1 MKDYIER
8 PFYINRIKPY
18 IGKSLIK
25 VITGQRRVGKSFMLM
40 QVRDLITE
48 KDPGTHIIFIN
59 KEQHEFSLITDHVSL
74 LEYVDLHSKGK
85 GKVAL
90 FIDEIQDI
98 EKFEIALRDLST
110 RKKFDI
116 YCTGSN
122 ARLLSGELAT
132 LLAGRYIEIRV
143 YGLSYSEYLAFRSAA
158 DSADSFRSYLR
169 EGGLPYLIHLGD
181 EISVI
186 SEYLNTIY
194 NTILLKDVVA
204 RYNVRNVK
212 FLESLVL
219 FLADNTG
226 SIVSAKRIS
235 EYLKSQKINIST
247 QVVIDYIGYLES
259 SFMINRVRRTG
270 IRGKR
275 LFEIGEKY
283 YFGDTGIRNVIAGYN
298 LADVHKMLENIV
310 FLHLMIAGYELTVGS
325 ERGKEID
332 FIGSRGGEKIY
343 VQVAYLL
350 EKPETAEREFG
361 NLLEIRDNYPKYVV
375 TMDELNETSTYR
387 GIKRMNVKDFCL
399 LMAGSSWL

>member
-8 PFYINRIKPY
+8 PLYIDRIKPY

-25 VITGQRRVGKSFMLM
+25 VITGQRRVGKSCMLM
-40 QVRDLITE
+40 QVRDLIME

-59 KEQHEFSLITDHVSL
+59 KEQHEFAPITDHVTL
-74 LEYVDLHSKGK
+74 LEYVGLHSKGK

-90 FIDEIQDI
+90 FIDEIQEIDS
-98 EKFEIALRDLST
+98 FEVALRDLST

-143 YGLSYSEYLAFRSAA
+143 YGLSYSEYLMFRDAA
-158 DSADSFRSYLR
+158 DSSDSFRTYLR
-169 EGGLPYLIHLGD
+169 EGGLPYLIHLGTD
-181 EISVI
+181 INVVN
-186 SEYLNTIY
+186 EYLSTIY
-194 NTILLKDVVA
+194 STILLKDVVA

-226 SIVSAKRIS
+226 SIVSAKKIS
-235 EYLKSQKINIST
+235 EYLKSQNINIST

-259 SFMINRVRRTG
+259 SFIINRVRRTG

-283 YFGDTGIRNVIAGYN
+283 FFGDTGIRNVIAGYN

-310 FLHLMIAGYELTVGS
+310 FLHLRTAGYEVTVGS
-325 ERGKEID
+325 ENGKEID
-332 FIGSRGGEKIY
+332 FIASRGGERIY
-343 VQVAYLL
+343 VQIVYLL
-350 EKPETAEREFG
+350 EKPETAQREFG
-361 NLLEIRDNYPKYVV
+361 NLLGISDNYPKYVV
-375 TMDELNETSTYR
+375 TMDELNETSSYQ
-387 GIKRMNVKDFCL
+387 GIQRMHVKDFCRM
-399 LMAGSSWL
+399 MAG

>member
-8 PFYINRIKPY
+8 PLYIDRIKPY

-25 VITGQRRVGKSFMLM
+25 VITGQRRVGKSCMLM
-40 QVRDLITE
+40 QVRDLIME

-59 KEQHEFSLITDHVSL
+59 KEQHEFAPITDHVTL
-74 LEYVDLHSKGK
+74 LEYVGLHSKGK

-90 FIDEIQDI
+90 FIDEIQEIDS
-98 EKFEIALRDLST
+98 FEVALRDLST

-143 YGLSYSEYLAFRSAA
+143 YGLSYSEYLMFRDAT
-158 DSADSFRSYLR
+158 DSPDSFRTYLR
-169 EGGLPYLIHLGD
+169 EGGLPYLIHLGTD
-181 EISVI
+181 INVVN
-186 SEYLNTIY
+186 EYLNTIY
-194 NTILLKDVVA
+194 STILLKDVVA

-226 SIVSAKRIS
+226 SIVSAKKIS
-235 EYLKSQKINIST
+235 EYLKSQNINIST

-259 SFMINRVRRTG
+259 SFMIHRVRRTG

-283 YFGDTGIRNVIAGYN
+283 FFGDIGIRNVIAGYN

-310 FLHLMIAGYELTVGS
+310 FLHLRTAGYEVTVGS
-325 ERGKEID
+325 ENGKEID
-332 FIGSRGGEKIY
+332 FIASRGGERIY

-350 EKPETAEREFG
+350 EKPETAQREFG
-361 NLLEIRDNYPKYVV
+361 NLLGISDNYPKYVV
-375 TMDELNETSTYR
+375 TMDELNETSSYQ
-387 GIKRMNVKDFCL
+387 GIQRMHVKDFCRM
-399 LMAGSSWL
+399 MAG

>member
-1 MKDYIER
+1 MKDYIDR
-8 PFYINRIKPY
+8 PFYIDRIKPY

-25 VITGQRRVGKSFMLM
+25 VITGQRRVGKSCMLM
-40 QVRDLITE
+40 QIRDLITE
-48 KDPGTHIIFIN
+48 NDPGTHIIFIN
-59 KEQHEFSLITDHVSL
+59 KEQHEFSSVTDHVSL
-74 LEYVDLHSKGK
+74 LEYVGLHSKGK

-98 EKFEIALRDLST
+98 DSFEVALRDLST
-110 RKKFDI
+110 REKYDI

-143 YGLSYSEYLAFRSAA
+143 YGLSYSEYLMFHDAA
-158 DSADSFRSYLR
+158 DSADTFRTYLR
-169 EGGLPYLIHLGD
+169 EGGLPYLIHLGSD
-181 EISVI
+181 INIVN
-186 SEYLNTIY
+186 EYLNNIF

-219 FLADNTG
+219 FLADNIR
-226 SIVSAKRIS
+226 SIVSAKKIS
-235 EYLKSQKINIST
+235 EYLKSQRINIST

-259 SFMINRVRRTG
+259 SFMIHRVKRTG

-283 YFGDTGIRNVIAGYN
+283 FFGDTGIRNVIAGYN

-310 FLHLMIAGYELTVGS
+310 FLHLRTAGYEVTVGS
-325 ERGKEID
+325 ENGKEID
-332 FIGSRGGEKIY
+332 FIASRGGEKIY

-375 TMDELNETSTYR
+375 TMDELNETSTYQ
-387 GIKRMNVKDFCL
+387 GIQRMHVKDFCRM
-399 LMAGSSWL
+399 MAG

>member
-1 MKDYIER
+1 MKEYIDR
-8 PFYINRIKPY
+8 PLYMGRIKPY

-25 VITGQRRVGKSFMLM
+25 VITGQRRVGKSCILM
-40 QVRDLITE
+40 QIRDLINE
-48 KDPGTHIIFIN
+48 KEPGTHIIYIN
-59 KEQHEFSLITDHVSL
+59 KERHEFSTITDHVSL
-74 LEYVDLHSKGK
+74 LEYIDRISGEN

-98 EKFEIALRDLST
+98 DSFEVALRDLAT
-110 RKKFDI
+110 RKRYDI

-143 YGLSYSEYLAFRSAA
+143 HGLSYSEYLIFREAG
-158 DSADSFRSYLR
+158 DSTESFMAYLR
-169 EGGLPYLIHLGD
+169 EGGLPYLIHLGSD
-181 EISVI
+181 INVVN
-186 SEYLNTIY
+186 EYLNTIY

-204 RYNVRNVK
+204 RFNVRNVK

-226 SIVSAKRIS
+226 SIVSAKKIS
-235 EYLKSQKINIST
+235 EYLKSQNVNIST

-259 SFMINRVRRTG
+259 SFMIYRVRRTG

-283 YFGDTGIRNVIAGYN
+283 FFGDTGIRNVIAGYN
-298 LADVHKMLENIV
+298 AADIHKMLENIV
-310 FLHLMIAGYELTVGS
+310 FLHLRIAGYEVTVGS
-325 ERGKEID
+325 ENGKEID
-332 FIGSRGGEKIY
+332 FIASRGGERIY

-350 EKPETAEREFG
+350 ERPETAEREFG
-361 NLLEIRDNYPKYVV
+361 NLLAVSDNYPKYVV
-375 TMDELNETSTYR
+375 TMDELNETSTYQ
-387 GIKRMNVKDFCL
+387 GIQRMHVKDFCRM
-399 LMAGSSWL
+399 MAG

>member
-8 PFYINRIKPY
+8 PLYIDRIKPY

-25 VITGQRRVGKSFMLM
+25 VITGQRRVGKSCMLM
-40 QVRDLITE
+40 QVRDLIME

-59 KEQHEFSLITDHVSL
+59 KEQHEFAPITDHVTL
-74 LEYVDLHSKGK
+74 LEYVGLHSKGK

-90 FIDEIQDI
+90 FIDEIQEIDS
-98 EKFEIALRDLST
+98 FEVALRDLST

-143 YGLSYSEYLAFRSAA
+143 YGLSYSEYLMFRDAA
-158 DSADSFRSYLR
+158 DSSDSFRTYLR
-169 EGGLPYLIHLGD
+169 EGGLPYLIHLGTD
-181 EISVI
+181 INVVN
-186 SEYLNTIY
+186 EYLSTIY
-194 NTILLKDVVA
+194 STILLKDVVA

-226 SIVSAKRIS
+226 SIVSAKKIS
-235 EYLKSQKINIST
+235 EYLKSQNINIST

-259 SFMINRVRRTG
+259 SFMIHRVRRTG

-283 YFGDTGIRNVIAGYN
+283 FFGDTGIRNVIAGYN

-310 FLHLMIAGYELTVGS
+310 FLHLRTAGYEVTVGS
-325 ERGKEID
+325 ENGKEID
-332 FIGSRGGEKIY
+332 FIASRGGERIY
-343 VQVAYLL
+343 VQIVYLL
-350 EKPETAEREFG
+350 EKPETAQREFG
-361 NLLEIRDNYPKYVV
+361 NLLGISDNYPKYVV
-375 TMDELNETSTYR
+375 TMDELNETSSYQ
-387 GIKRMNVKDFCL
+387 GIQRMHVKDFCRM
-399 LMAGSSWL
+399 MAG

>member
-8 PFYINRIKPY
+8 PLYIDRIKPY
-18 IGKSLIK
+18 IGRSLIK
-25 VITGQRRVGKSFMLM
+25 VITGQRRVGKSCMLM

-59 KEQHEFSLITDHVSL
+59 KEQHEFAPITDHVTL
-74 LEYVDLHSKGK
+74 LEYVGLHSKGK

-90 FIDEIQDI
+90 FIDEIQEIDS
-98 EKFEIALRDLST
+98 FEAALRDLST

-143 YGLSYSEYLAFRSAA
+143 YGLSYSEYLMFRDA
-158 DSADSFRSYLR
+158 DDSPDSFRTYLR
-169 EGGLPYLIHLGD
+169 EGGLPYLIHLGTD
-181 EISVI
+181 INVVN
-186 SEYLNTIY
+186 EYLNTIY
-194 NTILLKDVVA
+194 STILLKDVVA

-219 FLADNTG
+219 LLADNTG
-226 SIVSAKRIS
+226 SIVSAKKIS
-235 EYLKSQKINIST
+235 EYLKSQNINIST

-270 IRGKR
+270 IRGKK

-283 YFGDTGIRNVIAGYN
+283 FFGDTGIRNVIAGYN

-310 FLHLMIAGYELTVGS
+310 FLHLRTAGYEVTVGS
-325 ERGKEID
+325 ENGKEID
-332 FIGSRGGEKIY
+332 FIASRGGERIY

-350 EKPETAEREFG
+350 EKPETAQREFG
-361 NLLEIRDNYPKYVV
+361 NLLGISDNYPKYVV
-375 TMDELNETSTYR
+375 TMDELNETSSYQ
-387 GIKRMNVKDFCL
+387 GIQRMHVKDFCRM
-399 LMAGSSWL
+399 MAG

>member
-8 PFYINRIKPY
+8 PLYIDRIKPY

-25 VITGQRRVGKSFMLM
+25 VITGQRRVGKSCMLM
-40 QVRDLITE
+40 QVRDLIME
-48 KDPGTHIIFIN
+48 KDHDTHIIFIN
-59 KEQHEFSLITDHVSL
+59 KEQHEFAPITDHVTL
-74 LEYVDLHSKGK
+74 LEYVGLHSKGK

-90 FIDEIQDI
+90 FIDEIQEIDS
-98 EKFEIALRDLST
+98 FEVALRDLST

-143 YGLSYSEYLAFRSAA
+143 YGLSYSEYLMFRDAA
-158 DSADSFRSYLR
+158 DSPDSFRTYLR
-169 EGGLPYLIHLGD
+169 EGGLPYLIHLGTD
-181 EISVI
+181 INVVN
-186 SEYLNTIY
+186 EYLNTIY
-194 NTILLKDVVA
+194 STILLKDVVA

-226 SIVSAKRIS
+226 NIVSAKKIS
-235 EYLKSQKINIST
+235 EYLKSQNINIST

-259 SFMINRVRRTG
+259 SFMIHRVRRTG

-283 YFGDTGIRNVIAGYN
+283 FFGDTGIRNVIAGYN

-310 FLHLMIAGYELTVGS
+310 FLHLRTAGYEVTVGS
-325 ERGKEID
+325 ENGKEID
-332 FIGSRGGEKIY
+332 FIASRGGERIY

-350 EKPETAEREFG
+350 EKPETAQREFG
-361 NLLEIRDNYPKYVV
+361 NLLGISDNYPKYVV
-375 TMDELNETSTYR
+375 TMDELNETSSYQ
-387 GIKRMNVKDFCL
+387 GIQRMHVKDFCRM
-399 LMAGSSWL
+399 MAG

>member
-1 MKDYIER
+1 MKDYIKR
-8 PFYINRIKPY
+8 PLYIDRIKPY
-18 IGKSLIK
+18 IGRSLIK
-25 VITGQRRVGKSFMLM
+25 VITGQRRVGKSCMLM

-59 KEQHEFSLITDHVSL
+59 KEQHEFAPITDHVTL
-74 LEYVDLHSKGK
+74 LEYVGLHSKGK

-90 FIDEIQDI
+90 FIDEIQEIDS
-98 EKFEIALRDLST
+98 FEVALRDLST

-143 YGLSYSEYLAFRSAA
+143 YGLSYSEYLMFRDA
-158 DSADSFRSYLR
+158 DDSPDSFRTYLR
-169 EGGLPYLIHLGD
+169 EGGLPYLIHLGTD
-181 EISVI
+181 INVVN
-186 SEYLNTIY
+186 EYLNTIY
-194 NTILLKDVVA
+194 STILLKDVVA

-226 SIVSAKRIS
+226 SIVSAKKIS
-235 EYLKSQKINIST
+235 EYLKSQNINIST

-270 IRGKR
+270 IRGKK

-283 YFGDTGIRNVIAGYN
+283 FFGDTGIRNVIAGYN

-310 FLHLMIAGYELTVGS
+310 FLHLRTAGYEVTVGS
-325 ERGKEID
+325 ENGKEID
-332 FIGSRGGEKIY
+332 FIASRGGERIY

-350 EKPETAEREFG
+350 EKPETAQREFG
-361 NLLEIRDNYPKYVV
+361 YLLGISDNYPKYVV
-375 TMDELNETSTYR
+375 TMDELNETSSYQ
-387 GIKRMNVKDFCL
+387 GIQRMHVKDFCR
-399 LMAGSSWL
+399 MIAG

>member
-8 PFYINRIKPY
+8 PLYIDRIKPY

-25 VITGQRRVGKSFMLM
+25 VITGQRRVGKSCMLM
-40 QVRDLITE
+40 QVRDLIME

-59 KEQHEFSLITDHVSL
+59 KEQHEFAPITDHVTL
-74 LEYVDLHSKGK
+74 LEYVGLHSKGK

-90 FIDEIQDI
+90 FIDEIQEIDS
-98 EKFEIALRDLST
+98 FEVALRDLST

-143 YGLSYSEYLAFRSAA
+143 YGLSYSEYLMFRDAA
-158 DSADSFRSYLR
+158 DSSDSFRTYLR
-169 EGGLPYLIHLGD
+169 EGGLPYLIHLGTD
-181 EISVI
+181 INVVN
-186 SEYLNTIY
+186 EYLSTIY
-194 NTILLKDVVA
+194 STILLKDVVA

-226 SIVSAKRIS
+226 SIVSAKKIS
-235 EYLKSQKINIST
+235 EYLKSQNINIST

-259 SFMINRVRRTG
+259 SFIINRVRRTG

-283 YFGDTGIRNVIAGYN
+283 FFGDTGIRNVIAGYN

-310 FLHLMIAGYELTVGS
+310 FLHLRTAGYEVTVGS
-325 ERGKEID
+325 ENGKEID
-332 FIGSRGGEKIY
+332 FIASRGGERIY
-343 VQVAYLL
+343 VQVVYLL
-350 EKPETAEREFG
+350 EKPETAQREFG
-361 NLLEIRDNYPKYVV
+361 NLLGISDNYPKYVV
-375 TMDELNETSTYR
+375 TMDELNETSSYQ
-387 GIKRMNVKDFCL
+387 GIQRMHVKDFCRM
-399 LMAGSSWL
+399 MAG

>member
-8 PFYINRIKPY
+8 PLYIDRIKPY

-25 VITGQRRVGKSFMLM
+25 VITGQRRVGKSCMLM
-40 QVRDLITE
+40 QVRDLIME

-59 KEQHEFSLITDHVSL
+59 KEQHEFAPITDHVTL
-74 LEYVDLHSKGK
+74 LEYVGLHSKGK

-90 FIDEIQDI
+90 FIDEIQEIDS
-98 EKFEIALRDLST
+98 FEVALRDLST

-143 YGLSYSEYLAFRSAA
+143 YGLSYSEYLMFRDA
-158 DSADSFRSYLR
+158 DDSPDSFRTYLR
-169 EGGLPYLIHLGD
+169 EGGLPYLIHLGTD
-181 EISVI
+181 INVVN
-186 SEYLNTIY
+186 EYLSTIY
-194 NTILLKDVVA
+194 STILLKDVVA

-226 SIVSAKRIS
+226 SIVSAKKIS
-235 EYLKSQKINIST
+235 EYLKSQNINIST

-259 SFMINRVRRTG
+259 SFIINRVRRTG

-283 YFGDTGIRNVIAGYN
+283 FFGDTGIRNVIAGYN

-310 FLHLMIAGYELTVGS
+310 FLHLRTAGYEVTVGS
-325 ERGKEID
+325 ENGKEID
-332 FIGSRGGEKIY
+332 FIASRGGERIY
-343 VQVAYLL
+343 VQVVYLL
-350 EKPETAEREFG
+350 EKPETAQREFG
-361 NLLEIRDNYPKYVV
+361 NLLGISDNYPKYVV
-375 TMDELNETSTYR
+375 TMDELNETSSYQ
-387 GIKRMNVKDFCL
+387 GIQRMHVKDFCRM
-399 LMAGSSWL
+399 MAG